1 MTHTFPYQFAQT
13 GIPACKILNSA
24 DLSQP
29 CVRAAWAAIT
39 PTIFVLS
46 FCAIACLPKRIKGS
60 IKSAL
65 FTDFLTLHEAEA
77 LDISEEKP
85 QEEPVEIEVEVQ
97 VPIWKTFTMS
107 FVAILQTMLWLT
119 MGCYML
125 IAVPYGI
132 TDGIFSILRAAT
144 WIYAALRPIVRAQAT
159 VPHDLFLLY
168 VVQLFGG
175 ALLLGGVL
183 YDMDVYLLPAPGVE
197 VMAALTFNLV
207 ATLALLCVVLSM
219 PLVVPS
225 SRVKKSDIGVTVSP
239 DDYVTLWGWV
249 TFSWIY
255 PIVKKGARV
264 TLVESD
270 VWKLS
275 PTMASKPLL
284 AKFTSTIRPTVLE
297 RVWAANKFDMMIDL
311 SLTCV
316 GVVFS
321 YAGPFYLRKILSQL
335 DHEDITKEER
345 SSAYLYAFLAFV
357 FALLKSQC
365 ELNHLWIGRRACVR
379 VRTELM
385 AAIYAKALKRKDYSG
400 IVDKDKLREAL
411 EMKTDAANANAS
423 AADKAKA
430 KLAKDA
436 SADKAN
442 DLRSGA
448 DVGKIMTLMSLDT
461 NRTAAATVNLHMLCE
476 SPLEIIL
483 GTIFLYRLLGWSAF
497 AGYAVIFASFPINSF
512 ITKRAV
518 KIQKGASVA
527 RDKRM
532 QLVNELIGAVR
543 VFKASSIYAM
553 ALTFAKIKFVKFFA
567 WEGRWIERV
576 MGARKNELSWLIKS
590 RINSVFFHLAFTFS
604 PVLVAVV
611 SFWVY
616 ILSGHEMT
624 ISIAF
629 TSIHWPVPQSI
640 TLFAMVRNP
649 LTSLPSVIVQMLEA
663 KVSVD
668 RIGKFLEEDEVT
680 EQVSSLKTDNV
691 IVSPAD
697 RDIDPRLGFQ
707 HASFKWNEVEE
718 KQGDLAPG
726 TTDAELQ
733 AEHRFE
739 LRDIDV
745 IFPDG
750 KLSMITGPTASGKS
764 AMLMALLGEM
774 TLLPGGHIIM
784 SKNTD
789 KVDGF
794 GNMHAISYAA
804 QSPWLRHQSIR
815 DNILFGQ
822 PYDEERYN
830 AVVECCALQPDL
842 SIFEDG
848 DATEIG
854 ARGVS
859 LSGGQKARVALARAV
874 YARTKYVLLDDPLS
888 AVVCGFEPSETSSQL
903 NFFQDSHTSR
913 FLFERLFKG
922 PLLAHRTVVLVTH
935 HVELVIPGAHYLV
948 RMLDGRID
956 AHGTIKELRVR
967 GIIGPIPEDNSA
979 VLEQEKPLVLIEA
992 IEPHAHLEEEA
1003 KLPNATKKPRK
1014 FVQDEHRAEGSVKW
1028 NIYNTYLKASWYG
1041 TWIILLLLIVLSEA
1055 LGVGERVF
1063 MGIWG
1068 EAYASSG
1075 SPMTMLPMIMA
1086 TEDQD
1091 SFQGSTRPSFHH
1103 AVQAL
1108 SNASVNT
1115 YPPAQEH
1122 PMLYVG
1128 VYAMI
1133 SFATGFAATLAIIT
1147 QYLGALRASRV
1158 LFEQLLTTVVRAT
1171 MRWHDIGTIDT
1182 SLVRSMQNVNS
1193 SFAVFLGAIATITY
1207 FFPLFLIPA
1216 TFLGFFYQRLGVAY
1230 LRSGRSLRRMEA
1242 NSRSP
1247 IYSGFGEML
1256 DGLVTVRAFSAER
1269 RFLND
1274 LHVRLD
1280 FTTKMWYTFWMT
1292 NRWLSLNFDTLGAL
1306 AVYTTT
1312 LFSLS
1317 PYVKAGT
1324 AGLCITSAMAY
1335 TTSVYWA
1342 CRYYTTLELDLNS
1355 VERVVEY
1362 LSLPQEPP
1370 ATIQFN
1376 KPPAYWP
1383 SSSTKKALISVQNLE
1398 VKYAPELP
1406 TVVRRV
1412 SFDLQAKERV
1422 GLLGRTGSGKSTLVM
1437 SILRFPKTDPVSGK
1451 ILIDGIDIS
1460 TIGVGDLRSR
1470 LVRKIHPEKTLTLL
1484 IMAQIDVYPTSD
1496 HDDSAC
1502 LDVLRRVHLL
1512 KDTTGPL
1519 QIYASR
1525 APSIRGDAESSV
1537 SATSTEVEGTAKISL
1552 DTQVSAGGTNFS
1564 SGQRQLIAMAR
1575 ALLRRSS
1582 IIILD
1587 EATSSIDFATDA
1599 KIQTTIREE
1608 FGDSLLL
1615 TVAHRLSTVIDYD
1628 RLIVLD
1634 KGEIAEFDTPLNLIN
1649 KEGGIFRDMCLNS
1662 GTFGELEAEAKAKA
1676 QRDSVAASL

>member
-1 MTHTFPYQFAQT
+1 MPVCIAAN
-13 GIPACKILNSA
+13 GA
-24 DLSQP
+24 DFSQP

-39 PTIFVLS
+39 PIIFVL
-46 FCAIACLPKRIKGS
+46 FLGVIACLPKRVKRS

-77 LDISEEKP
+77 LDASEEKS
-85 QEEPVEIEVEVQ
+85 QEEPVEVEVEVW
-97 VPIWKTFTMS
+97 VPIWKTLTWS
-107 FVAILQTMLWLT
+107 LVAMLQTMLWLAV
-119 MGCYML
+119 GCYTL
-125 IAVPYGI
+125 FTVPHG
-132 TDGIFSILRAAT
+132 TADGIFSILRAAT
-144 WIYAALRPIVRAQAT
+144 WFYAALRPITNAQAT
-159 VPHDLFLLY
+159 APYDLFVLFLI
-168 VVQLFGG
+168 QLVGSS
-175 ALLLGGVL
+175 LLLGGVF
-183 YDMDVYLLPAPGVE
+183 YDMDVYAQPAPGVG
-197 VMAALTFNLV
+197 VMTALTFNLL
-207 ATLALLCVVLSM
+207 ATIALLGIVLSM
-219 PLVVPS
+219 PLALPS
-225 SRVKKSDIGVTVSP
+225 NRVKKSDIGVTVSP
-239 DDYVTLWGWV
+239 DDYVTLWGWI

-255 PIVKKGARV
+255 PIVKKGART
-264 TLVESD
+264 TLVDSD
-270 VWKLS
+270 IWNLS
-275 PTMASKPLL
+275 PTMSSKPLF
-284 AKFTSTIRPTVLE
+284 AKFANTARSTILKRI
-297 RVWAANKFDMMIDL
+297 WAANKYDMILDMVM
-311 SLTCV
+311 TCV

-321 YAGPFYLRKILSQL
+321 YAGPFYLRKILDQL

-345 SSAYLYAFLAFV
+345 SNAYLYAFLAFV
-357 FALLKSQC
+357 FTLLK
-365 ELNHLWIGRRACVR
+365 LWISRRAAVR

-400 IVDKDKLREAL
+400 IIDKEKLREAAD
-411 EMKTDAANANAS
+411 KKADAANSNAS

-430 KLAKDA
+430 KQAKDA
-436 SADKAN
+436 RADKAN
-442 DLRSGA
+442 DLSSGA
-448 DVGKIMTLMSLDT
+448 DTGKIVTLMSVDA
-461 NRTAAATVNLHMLCE
+461 NRSAIATAVFHMLYE

-483 GTIFLYRLLGWSAF
+483 GTVFLYRLLGWSAF
-497 AGYAVIFASFPINSF
+497 AGYAVMFASFPINSF
-512 ITKRAV
+512 MTKRAI
-518 KIQKGASVA
+518 KIQKGTSVA

-532 QLVNELIGAVR
+532 HL
-543 VFKASSIYAM
+543 
-553 ALTFAKIKFVKFFA
+553 ALTFGKVKFVKFFA

-576 MGARKNELSWLIKS
+576 MDARKNELNWIVKS
-590 RINSVFFHLAFTFS
+590 RINSVFFHLTFTFS
-604 PVLVAVV
+604 PILVAVV

-616 ILSGHEMT
+616 IYSGHEMT
-624 ISIAF
+624 ISVAF
-629 TSIHWPVPQSI
+629 TSI
-640 TLFAMVRNP
+640 TLFAMVRDP
-649 LTSLPSVIVQMLEA
+649 LTNFPSVVVQILET

-680 EQVSSLKTDNV
+680 EQVSSLKTDITV
-691 IVSPAD
+691 VSPAD
-697 RDIDPRLGFQ
+697 RNIDPRLGLE

-718 KQGDLAPG
+718 KQTDQAPE
-726 TTDAELQ
+726 TNDAELQ
-733 AEHRFE
+733 VEHRFE

-750 KLSMITGPTASGKS
+750 ELSMITGPTASGKS

-774 TLLPGGHIIM
+774 TLLPGGRIIM

-789 KVDGF
+789 KVDEF
-794 GNMHAISYAA
+794 GNTHSISYAA

-842 SIFEDG
+842 EIFEDG

-874 YARTKYVLLDDPLS
+874 YARTKFVLLDDPLS
-888 AVVCGFEPSETSSQL
+888 AV
-903 NFFQDSHTSR
+903 DSHTSR
-913 FLFERLFKG
+913 FLFEKLFKG
-922 PLLAHRTVVLVTH
+922 PLLANRTVVLVTH

-956 AHGTIKELRVR
+956 TQGTIKDLRAQGVL
-967 GIIGPIPEDNSA
+967 GPIMKDEN
-979 VLEQEKPLVLIEA
+979 VTLEQEKPLESIET
-992 IEPHAHLEEEA
+992 IQPHVPLEG
-1003 KLPNATKKPRK
+1003 KGKPSDGTKKPRK
-1014 FVQDEHRAEGSVKW
+1014 LVEDEHRAEGSVRW

-1041 TWIILLLLIVLSEA
+1041 TWIILLLLIILSEA

-1075 SPMTMLPMIMA
+1075 SQMAILPMIPMM
-1086 TEDQD
+1086 TNGDQTF
-1091 SFQGSTRPSFHH
+1091 FQGSVHSSFRRH
-1103 AVQAL
+1103 AAQAL
-1108 SNASVNT
+1108 LYVNATV
-1115 YPPAQEH
+1115 YPPAQER

-1128 VYAMI
+1128 IYAII
-1133 SFATGFAATLAIIT
+1133 SFATGFVATLAIIT
-1147 QYLGALRASRV
+1147 QYLGALRASRI
-1158 LFEQLLTTVVRAT
+1158 LFKRLLTTVVRAT
-1171 MRWHDIGTIDT
+1171 MRWHDTTPQGRMLNRFSKDIETIDT
-1182 SLVRSMQNVNS
+1182 SLARSMQNVNS
-1193 SFAVFLGAIATITY
+1193 SFAVFLASIDIETIDTSLARSMQNVNSSFAVFLASIVTIAY
-1207 FFPLFLIPA
+1207 FFPLFFIPVI
-1216 TFLGFFYQRLGVAY
+1216 FLGFFYQMIGVSY

-1247 IYSGFGEML
+1247 IFSGFGEML

-1274 LHVRLD
+1274 LHVKLD

-1292 NRWLSLNFDTLGAL
+1292 NRWLLLNFDALGAL
-1306 AVYTTT
+1306 AVYITT

-1317 PYVKAGT
+1317 PYVTAGT

-1335 TTSVYWA
+1335 TSSIYWA
-1342 CRYYTTLELDLNS
+1342 CRFYTTLELDLNS

-1370 ATIQFN
+1370 ATIESN

-1383 SSSTKKALISVQNLE
+1383 SSNTKDSLISVQNLE

-1406 TVVRRV
+1406 AVVHGV

-1422 GLLGRTGSGKSTLVM
+1422 GLLGRTGSGKSTLAM
-1437 SILRFPKTDPVSGK
+1437 SILRFTFIPQDATLFSGTLRDNLDPFG
-1451 ILIDGIDIS
+1451 
-1460 TIGVGDLRSR
+1460 
-1470 LVRKIHPEKTLTLL
+1470 
-1484 IMAQIDVYPTSD
+1484 D

-1502 LDVLRRVHLL
+1502 LDVLRRVQLL
-1512 KDTTGPL
+1512 KDSTDLSQRGSRD
-1519 QIYASR
+1519 ASR
-1525 APSIRGDAESSV
+1525 APSLRDDAESSV
-1537 SATSTEVEGTAKISL
+1537 SATSTEVEGIAKISL

-1575 ALLRRSS
+1575 ALLRHSS

-1634 KGEIAEFDTPLNLIN
+1634 KGKIAEFDTPLNLIN
-1649 KEGGIFRDMCLNS
+1649 KEGGIFRDMCLKS

-1676 QRDSVAASL
+1676 ARDSTIVSL